1 MAHRCSYDKELVIQA
16 LQRAVAQ
23 ETIAED
29 IIHHSDRGSQYASHE
44 YQKNLKKKEKFQV
57 SMSRK
62 GNCYDNAVIE
72 SFHSV

>member
-1 MAHRCSYDKELVIQA
+1 MPFFAFVHYLHQNR
-16 LQRAVAQ
+16 
-23 ETIAED
+23 
-29 IIHHSDRGSQYASHE
+29 QYASHE
-44 YQKNLKKKEKFQV
+44 YQKILKKEKFQV

>member
-1 MAHRCSYDKELVIQA
+1 MVVFSKYYGFIHTKNYRLAHRCSYDKELVIQA

-44 YQKNLKKKEKFQV
+44 YQKILKKKKN
-57 SMSRK
+57 SK
-62 GNCYDNAVIE
+62 
-72 SFHSV
+72 

>member
-44 YQKNLKKKEKFQV
+44 YQKILKKKKN
-57 SMSRK
+57 SK
-62 GNCYDNAVIE
+62 
-72 SFHSV
+72 